1 MKNDDGDAL
10 LAYGDLHCHLLPA
23 WDDGARSLDVA
34 MAMARRA
41 AASGLQYVAV
51 TPHVG
56 RAFAQRDEPDAATI
70 APATQQLQK
79 SLDENGIAL
88 QLVAGAEI
96 LLDAPDLA
104 DRILAAPHL
113 TLGGAGKYCL
123 IEAPGRTWPLYA
135 EHLIV
140 ELAKH
145 GITSIIAH
153 PERLADVQRVD
164 DVWQSPLRGALA
176 QGALLQI
183 TARCLSRQSRADD
196 AARTRCCRRL
206 LEAGAV
212 SLVASDAHNESAVLP
227 GEVAG
232 ELQSLVGQEAAR
244 VILQDNPQRVL
255 AGEFAQPPRVEASI
269 AQRGGLQRFAALFS
283 SSR

>member
-1 MKNDDGDAL
+1 MKNEDGETL
-10 LAYGDLHCHLLPA
+10 LAYADLHCHLLPA
-23 WDDGARSLDVA
+23 WDDGARSLEVSLS
-34 MAMARRA
+34 MARRA

-56 RAFAQRDEPDAATI
+56 RAFAHRDEPDAATI

-104 DRILAAPHL
+104 ERILSEPHL

-123 IEAPGRTWPLYA
+123 VEAPGRTWPSYA
-135 EHLIV
+135 DLLIV

-164 DVWQSPLRGALA
+164 DVWKSPLRGALA
-176 QGALLQI
+176 QGALLQV
-183 TARCLSRQSRADD
+183 TARCLSCKSREDD

-206 LEAGAV
+206 LEAGVV
-212 SLVASDAHNESAVLP
+212 SLLASDAHNDSAVLP
-227 GEVAG
+227 GEVAQD
-232 ELQSLVGQEAAR
+232 LQSLVGDEAAR
-244 VILQDNPQRVL
+244 IILQDNPQRVL
-255 AGEFAQPPRVEASI
+255 AGEFAQPPRVEAS
-269 AQRGGLQRFAALFS
+269 ATRRSGLQRLAALFTA
-283 SSR
+283 R